1 MASSATTTCSG
12 CLYGELNQLGHID
25 PGGCLYFEEEDL
37 LDGGP
42 SLAAGAAVPDEEP
55 AADAALQEAPPQV
68 VYLTA
73 AQLEDEVVWPCRGIG
88 VPPELWAQICPEG
101 TVYRAF
107 TRQQL
112 EDVLGLPYQM
122 GGTTPVTDDLWAT
135 LLEAFG

>member
-1 MASSATTTCSG
+1 MASSATCSG
-12 CLYGELNQLGHID
+12 CLYGELNQLGHMD
-25 PGGCLYFEEEDL
+25 PGGCLYEEDL
-37 LDGGP
+37 LDSGP

-68 VYLTA
+68 IYLIA
-73 AQLEDEVVWPCRGIG
+73 SELEDEVVWPCGGIG
-88 VPPELWAQICPEG
+88 VPPELWAELCPEG

-112 EDVLGLPYQM
+112 EDVLALPYQM

-135 LLEAFG
+135 LLEKYAFE